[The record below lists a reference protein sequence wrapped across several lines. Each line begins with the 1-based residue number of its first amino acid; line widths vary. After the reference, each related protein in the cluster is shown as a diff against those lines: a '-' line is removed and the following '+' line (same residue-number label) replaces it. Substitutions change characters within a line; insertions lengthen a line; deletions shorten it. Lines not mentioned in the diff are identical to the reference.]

1 LLLINILDY
10 LLQTGFLITGK
21 ENRMTSKTKL
31 SAGDINILHARL
43 LADQQITYVLDF
55 PTVLEMDRLQ
65 KALELLFTAYPLLSC
80 TVSQEGTSYYW
91 VSDQNAKPE
100 VLEKVT
106 TEDTNDKMEAFI
118 SAPCEPKKQIPLK
131 ILVLHTPTGDRLV
144 LKIDHVL
151 TDASGL
157 KNLMYLLAEGYS
169 QGKINPPINNN
180 RGLSQVFKRVS
191 PFSLINAAT
200 KANMP
205 RPISLMRNCE
215 SNRETNFLEHVL
227 LDPSQSGKIRQKAK
241 QNNAT
246 INDLILTAIFKTVF
260 DTVEAVGEKP
270 FPVMVP
276 VDLRRYLPKEKQN
289 VIGNLSSAVYPCL
302 EKIAGESGSDLL
314 LRVQKTM
321 NAFKSANPGLGAAFL
336 MSLGAMSGGKK
347 LLESYSIAAA
357 HKSGFINE
365 TNFGVI
371 DDKRCQFGEVF
382 PRQVYAVGPIQY
394 APGMLITTSTYQD
407 NIHFVIQSND
417 RKNFQPFV
425 QKFLQNFAN
434 NL

>member
-1 LLLINILDY
+1 M
-10 LLQTGFLITGK
+10 K
-21 ENRMTSKTKL
+21 SKTKL

-55 PTVLEMDRLQ
+55 PTLLEMDRLQ

-100 VLEKVT
+100 ILEEST
-106 TEDTNDKMEAFI
+106 TDNTNGKMEAFI
-118 SAPCEPKKQIPLK
+118 SAPCEPEKQTPLK

-144 LKIDHVL
+144 IKIDHVL

-157 KNLMYLLAEGYS
+157 KNLMYLLAEGYN
-169 QGKINPPINNN
+169 QGKINAPINFN
-180 RGLSQVFKRVS
+180 RELSQVFNRVS
-191 PFSLINAAT
+191 PFSLI
-200 KANMP
+200 KASIKADMP
-205 RPISLMRNCE
+205 RPISLMGNCE
-215 SNRETNFLEHVL
+215 SNRETNFLEHVF
-227 LDPSQSGKIRQKAK
+227 LDPSQLEKIKQKAK

-246 INDLILTAIFKTVF
+246 INDLILTAVFKTVF
-260 DTVEAVGEKP
+260 DSVETVGEKH

-302 EKIAGESGSDLL
+302 EKIAGESGNDLL

-321 NAFKSANPGLGAAFL
+321 NAFKSTNPGLGAAFL

-347 LLESYSIAAA
+347 LLENYSRAAA
-357 HKSGFINE
+357 HKSGFVNE
-365 TNFGVI
+365 TNFGII
-371 DDKRCQFGEVF
+371 DDKRCRFGEVY
-382 PRQVYAVGPIQY
+382 PRQVYGVGPIQY
-394 APGMLITTSTYQD
+394 APGMLIAISTYQE

-417 RKNFQPFV
+417 RKSFQPFV
-425 QKFLQNFAN
+425 QKFLQNFMR